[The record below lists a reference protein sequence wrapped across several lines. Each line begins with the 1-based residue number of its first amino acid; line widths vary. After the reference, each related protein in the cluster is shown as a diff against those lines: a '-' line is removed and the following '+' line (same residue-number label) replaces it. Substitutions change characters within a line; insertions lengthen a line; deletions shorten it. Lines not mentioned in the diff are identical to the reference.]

1 MFICSVGFRLDALQF
16 SVKALVYNM
25 LVGQDAHGHLAH
37 MGILPHQLYVYC
49 SMLPLVKQYYIGIKL

>member
-1 MFICSVGFRLDALQF
+1 MLSRFPIGCVVVF
-16 SVKALVYNM
+16 SQSAGLNNM

-37 MGILPHQLYVYC
+37 MGILPHQLYAYC